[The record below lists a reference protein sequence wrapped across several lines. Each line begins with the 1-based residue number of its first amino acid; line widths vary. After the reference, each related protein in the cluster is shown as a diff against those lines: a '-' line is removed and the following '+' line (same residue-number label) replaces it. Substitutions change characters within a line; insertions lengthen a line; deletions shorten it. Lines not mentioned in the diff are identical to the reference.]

1 LVGSDDPGWSCVMEC
16 GSFDV
21 RGFRCRNRTSRHVLC
36 PGFEPTLATL
46 ATFSVAE
53 TFTVEPGGWH
63 SRPIN
68 GVDTV
73 LCMDSATAHLRTSDQ
88 AIRNEPPDDF
98 ASTGASAVSRRLATI
113 WRGHADDPSWA
124 RPSAFGLLIAT
135 AVLYFYNLTASG
147 WSNSFYSAAAQAGS
161 VNWEAFFFGSSD
173 AANSITVDKPPAA
186 MWVMS
191 LSVRIFGLNSFAIL
205 MPEVLMGVATVG
217 LVYTMVRKHFGPAA
231 GLLSGAVL
239 ALTPVAALMF
249 RFNNPDALL
258 VLLMTLGAWGTMRAI
273 EKGSI
278 KWMAFVGVFLGF
290 GFLTKTFQVFLVV
303 PFFAIAYVVA
313 ARTDLKRR
321 IAGLLAGLGAMV
333 AAGGWWVLIVQL
345 VPASARPYIGGSQ
358 TNSFWDLTF
367 GYNGF
372 GRLSGN
378 ETGSVGGGGGPGGGN
393 GGGMW
398 GSTGITRMFGDEVG
412 SQISWLLPSALIL
425 LGVGIALRGKRSRTD
440 GRRAAYLVWG
450 GWLIVTALT
459 FSFMAGIFH
468 QYYTVALAP
477 AIAAVVGMG
486 AKEAW
491 DRRHQAVGSI
501 TLAVATAAAAT
512 WSFILLTRVTAYGDW
527 LRGSILAVGMAAAF
541 LLLALNW
548 LHHKAIPLVLSGAIV
563 AGLAGPAAY
572 TWSTVNSANT
582 GSIPTAGPGGM
593 GGFGG
598 GGPGGGQGN
607 APGGAAGRG
616 GTTGR
621 AGGNA
626 PGGMT
631 PPGGMTGKGGTNG
644 KGGTAG
650 GSKTGQ
656 TGTTPGGSTT
666 STRGGGMGG
675 LLDASTPSTAVV
687 SALES
692 NASKYTWVAAAI
704 GSNNAAGLQLAT
716 QSPVMPIGGFNGSD
730 PSPTLA
736 QFQAYVKA
744 GKIHYFVAG
753 GVGGGAQMGG
763 SNAAQQITSWIEAHY
778 KKVTIGGETFYD
790 LTQPTSASS
799 GN

>member
-1 LVGSDDPGWSCVMEC
+1 MYGLLV
-16 GSFDV
+16 
-21 RGFRCRNRTSRHVLC
+21 
-36 PGFEPTLATL
+36 A
-46 ATFSVAE
+46 
-53 TFTVEPGGWH
+53 
-63 SRPIN
+63 
-68 GVDTV
+68 
-73 LCMDSATAHLRTSDQ
+73 
-88 AIRNEPPDDF
+88 
-98 ASTGASAVSRRLATI
+98 TGA
-113 WRGHADDPSWA
+113 
-124 RPSAFGLLIAT
+124 
-135 AVLYFYNLTASG
+135 LYFYNLTASG
-147 WSNSFYSAAAQAGS
+147 WANSFYSAAAQAGS

-186 MWVMS
+186 LWVMA
-191 LSVRIFGLNSFAIL
+191 LSVRVFGLNSFAML
-205 MPEVLMGVATVG
+205 MPEVLMGVASVG
-217 LVYTMVRKHFGPAA
+217 LVYSMVRRHFGPGA

-278 KWMAFVGVFLGF
+278 KWMALVGVFLGF
-290 GFLTKTFQVFLVV
+290 GFLTKTFQVFLVI
-303 PFFAIAYVVA
+303 PFFGIAYLVA
-313 ARTDLKRR
+313 ARTNLKRR
-321 IAGLLAGLGAMV
+321 VLGLAAGLAAMIV
-333 AAGGWWVLIVQL
+333 AAGWWVLVVQL
-345 VPASARPYIGGSQ
+345 VPAGSRPYIGGSQ

-378 ETGSVGGGGGPGGGN
+378 ETGSVGGGGGPGGGT

-398 GSTGITRMFGDEVG
+398 GVTGITRMFGSEVG
-412 SQISWLLPSALIL
+412 SQISWLLPTALIL
-425 LGVGIALRGKRSRTD
+425 LGVGVALRGRAPRTD

-450 GWLIVTALT
+450 GWLLVTGLT

-491 DRRHQAVGSI
+491 DRRQHAIGSI

-527 LRGSILAVGMAAAF
+527 LRASILAVGMATAF

-548 LHHKAIPLVLSGAIV
+548 LHRKAIPLVLTGAIA

-582 GSIPTAGPGGM
+582 GSIPIAGPSGT

-598 GGPGGGQGN
+598 GGGAPGGGGM
-607 APGGAAGRG
+607 GG
-616 GTTGR
+616 
-621 AGGNA
+621 
-626 PGGMT
+626 T
-631 PPGGMTGKGGTNG
+631 PPGGTAGTRGGMTGQGT
-644 KGGTAG
+644 
-650 GSKTGQ
+650 TGQ
-656 TGTTPGGSTT
+656 GTTGQGTT
-666 STRGGGMGG
+666 TRGAGGGGMGG
-675 LLDASTPSTAVV
+675 LLNASTPSTTIV
-687 SALES
+687 SALQS
-692 NASKYTWVAAAI
+692 GASDYTWVAAAI

-716 QSPVMPIGGFNGSD
+716 GQPVMPIGGFNGSD

-736 QFQAYVKA
+736 QFKSYVQA
-744 GKIHYFVAG
+744 GKIHYFVSG
-753 GVGGGAQMGG
+753 GVGGGGQSGG
-763 SNAAQQITSWIEAHY
+763 SQVAQQISAWVEAHY
-778 KKVTIGGETFYD
+778 KKVTIGGSTFYD
-790 LTQPTSASS
+790 LTQPTSSS
-799 GN
+799 SSSSSSSSTS

>member
-1 LVGSDDPGWSCVMEC
+1 MGSPGSCHSTAISS
-16 GSFDV
+16 G
-21 RGFRCRNRTSRHVLC
+21 
-36 PGFEPTLATL
+36 ATL
-46 ATFSVAE
+46 HA
-53 TFTVEPGGWH
+53 
-63 SRPIN
+63 
-68 GVDTV
+68 
-73 LCMDSATAHLRTSDQ
+73 MDSATAHLRTSDDPVRRE
-88 AIRNEPPDDF
+88 APSDLDR
-98 ASTGASAVSRRLATI
+98 SGAATANARLAGW
-113 WRGHADDPSWA
+113 WRGHPEDLSWA
-124 RPSAFGLLIAT
+124 RPAMFGLLLTT
-135 AVLYFYNLTASG
+135 AALYFYNLTASG

-186 MWVMS
+186 LWVMA
-191 LSVRIFGLNSFAIL
+191 LSIRVFGLNSFAIL

-217 LVYTMVRKHFGPAA
+217 LVYSMVRRHFGPGAA
-231 GLLSGAVL
+231 LLSGAVL

-278 KWMAFVGVFLGF
+278 KWMVLVGVFLGF
-290 GFLTKTFQVFLVV
+290 GFLTKTFQVFLVI
-303 PFFAIAYVVA
+303 PFFGIAYLVA
-313 ARTDLKRR
+313 ARASLKRR
-321 IAGLLAGLGAMV
+321 VLGLAAGLAAMIV
-333 AAGGWWVLIVQL
+333 AGGWWVLIVQL

-358 TNSFWDLTF
+358 DNSFWNLTF

-378 ETGSVGGGGGPGGGN
+378 ETGSVGGGGAGGGT

-398 GSTGITRMFGDEVG
+398 GSTGITRMFGSEVG

-425 LGVGIALRGKRSRTD
+425 LGVGIVLRGRQPRTD

-450 GWLIVTALT
+450 GWLLVTGLT

-486 AKEAW
+486 TKEAW
-491 DRRHQAVGSI
+491 DRRHRAAGSI
-501 TLAVATAAAAT
+501 TLAAATAAAAT

-527 LRGSILAVGMAAAF
+527 LRTSILAVGMAAAF

-548 LHHKAIPLVLSGAIV
+548 LHRKVIPLVLTAAIA

-572 TWSTVNSANT
+572 SWSTVNSANT

-598 GGPGGGQGN
+598 GGG
-607 APGGAAGRG
+607 APGGAAGGTRPGGTKGTTGQGGVTGRG
-616 GTTGR
+616 GTTG
-621 AGGNA
+621 
-626 PGGMT
+626 PGGT
-631 PPGGMTGKGGTNG
+631 TGGT
-644 KGGTAG
+644 TSRRAAG
-650 GSKTGQ
+650 
-656 TGTTPGGSTT
+656 
-666 STRGGGMGG
+666 GGGMGG
-675 LLDASTPSTAVV
+675 LLNASTPSTATV
-687 SALES
+687 SALQS
-692 NASKYTWVAAAI
+692 GASKYTWVAAAI

-716 QSPVMPIGGFNGSD
+716 GKPVMPIGGFNGSD

-736 QFQAYVKA
+736 QFKGYVQA
-744 GKIHYFVAG
+744 GKMHYFLAG
-753 GVGGGAQMGG
+753 GVGGGGQSGG
-763 SNAAQQITSWIEAHY
+763 SNVAQQITTWVEAHY
-778 KKVTIGGETFYD
+778 KKVTVGGSTFYD
-790 LTQPTSASS
+790 LTQPTSSSS

>member
-1 LVGSDDPGWSCVMEC
+1 
-16 GSFDV
+16 
-21 RGFRCRNRTSRHVLC
+21 
-36 PGFEPTLATL
+36 
-46 ATFSVAE
+46 
-53 TFTVEPGGWH
+53 
-63 SRPIN
+63 
-68 GVDTV
+68 
-73 LCMDSATAHLRTSDQ
+73 MDSATAHLRTSDEVVRRETSTNVGRSG
-88 AIRNEPPDDF
+88 AAVGDGRF
-98 ASTGASAVSRRLATI
+98 ARWWS
-113 WRGHADDPSWA
+113 GHPDDPSWA
-124 RPSAFGLLIAT
+124 RPSAFGLLVAT

-147 WSNSFYSAAAQAGS
+147 WANSFYSAAAQAGS

-186 MWVMS
+186 LWVMA
-191 LSVRIFGLNSFAIL
+191 LSVRVFGLNSFAIL

-217 LVYTMVRKHFGPAA
+217 LVYSMVRRHFGAGA

-278 KWMAFVGVFLGF
+278 KWMALVGVFLGF
-290 GFLTKTFQVFLVV
+290 GFLTKTLQVFLVI
-303 PFFAIAYVVA
+303 PFFGIAYLVT
-313 ARTDLKRR
+313 ARTNLKRR
-321 IAGLLAGLGAMV
+321 VLGLLAGLGAMI
-333 AAGGWWVLIVQL
+333 AAAGWWVLIVQL
-345 VPASARPYIGGSQ
+345 VPADSRPYIGGSQ
-358 TNSFWDLTF
+358 TNSFWNLTF

-378 ETGSVGGGGGPGGGN
+378 ETGSVGGGGAGGGTTA
-393 GGGMW
+393 GGMW
-398 GSTGITRMFGDEVG
+398 GVTGITRMFGSEVG

-425 LGVGIALRGKRSRTD
+425 LSVGIVLRGRQPRTD

-450 GWLIVTALT
+450 GWLLVTGLT

-491 DRRHQAVGSI
+491 DRRHHAIGSI

-527 LRGSILAVGMAAAF
+527 LRTSILAVGMAAAF

-548 LHHKAIPLVLSGAIV
+548 LHRKAIPLVLAGAIA

-598 GGPGGGQGN
+598 GGAPGGGRM
-607 APGGAAGRG
+607 GGVRPG
-616 GTTGR
+616 GTTGQGTIPAQGGTTGQ
-621 AGGNA
+621 AGATGNA
-626 PGGMT
+626 AAT
-631 PPGGMTGKGGTNG
+631 
-644 KGGTAG
+644 
-650 GSKTGQ
+650 Q
-656 TGTTPGGSTT
+656 
-666 STRGGGMGG
+666 RQGGGLGG
-675 LLDASTPSTAVV
+675 LLGATTPSTAVV
-687 SALES
+687 SALQS
-692 NASKYTWVAAAI
+692 GAATYTWVAAAI

-716 QSPVMPIGGFNGSD
+716 GQPVMPIGGFNGSD

-736 QFQAYVKA
+736 QFQSYVQS
-744 GKIHYFVAG
+744 GKIHYFLAG
-753 GVGGGAQMGG
+753 GVGGGGQSGG
-763 SNAAQQITSWIEAHY
+763 SNVAQQITTWVEAHY
-778 KKVTIGGETFYD
+778 KKVTIGGSTFYD
-790 LTQPTSASS
+790 LTQPTSSASS
-799 GN
+799 SSSN